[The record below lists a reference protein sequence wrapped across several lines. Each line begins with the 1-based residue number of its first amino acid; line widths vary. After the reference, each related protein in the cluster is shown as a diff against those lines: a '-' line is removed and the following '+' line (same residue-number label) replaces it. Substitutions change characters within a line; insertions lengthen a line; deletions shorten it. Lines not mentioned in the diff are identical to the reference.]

1 MTDKPITLAS
11 LNVRGL
17 KKNPAKPR
25 QIKLWLA
32 SLPAPPQIILLQE
45 HHLDGEGILATA
57 KGLEYWQGASFWIE
71 GISMGRSQRTSAGTA
86 ILVDKSIAPLITE
99 NGKLADGRAQF
110 ITIQSPDN
118 GSLTILNVYAPRTSN
133 ERALLWSNINQ
144 AAPDSDHYIL
154 GGNFN
159 HLEEAEQGISEG
171 HRRMQRREVVAW
183 HHLTLKLGLTDAWLT
198 DSFRKLSKKAYTF
211 DNGRSGT
218 SSAIS
223 RIDKF
228 MISQSLE
235 ERGGHIE
242 VAISVRKFSDHS
254 PLVITVWGRHSAP
267 KAPTKYFDTTLL
279 EGDKY
284 REDMLE
290 AWFGSPPP
298 SNGRGWPAWVEAA
311 VSRVTEC
318 NYRLAKEKKRAKG
331 ARIRTCSKK
340 IQLAEVQLQ
349 RDPTNEEVR
358 GILSDSQ
365 CKLAETFQASVER
378 NRHLS
383 SSTWLRYGDT
393 CSNKFFDFHRVGRK
407 KTLLREL
414 VTDSGSITSQEDL
427 SQFIT
432 ESYAKLY
439 ASDAH
444 LLETLE
450 AQTECWSSVPKKV
463 TSNMNEDLTREFTT
477 KEVLEAIRALP
488 KGKAPGH
495 DGIPME
501 FFHELAEEVAP
512 SLLSAFT
519 EILNSGAASAY
530 INKGTITLIPK
541 TGDRTKLSNWRPI
554 TLLGSVYKILAKLLA
569 GRIHSALTH
578 VVRPNQTGFVP
589 GRSILDNIF
598 LA

>member
-1 MTDKPITLAS
+1 
-11 LNVRGL
+11 
-17 KKNPAKPR
+17 
-25 QIKLWLA
+25 
-32 SLPAPPQIILLQE
+32 
-45 HHLDGEGILATA
+45 
-57 KGLEYWQGASFWIE
+57 
-71 GISMGRSQRTSAGTA
+71 
-86 ILVDKSIAPLITE
+86 
-99 NGKLADGRAQF
+99 
-110 ITIQSPDN
+110 
-118 GSLTILNVYAPRTSN
+118 
-133 ERALLWSNINQ
+133 
-144 AAPDSDHYIL
+144 
-154 GGNFN
+154 
-159 HLEEAEQGISEG
+159 
-171 HRRMQRREVVAW
+171 
-183 HHLTLKLGLTDAWLT
+183 
-198 DSFRKLSKKAYTF
+198 
-211 DNGRSGT
+211 
-218 SSAIS
+218 
-223 RIDKF
+223 
-228 MISQSLE
+228 
-235 ERGGHIE
+235 
-242 VAISVRKFSDHS
+242 
-254 PLVITVWGRHSAP
+254 
-267 KAPTKYFDTTLL
+267 
-279 EGDKY
+279 
-284 REDMLE
+284 
-290 AWFGSPPP
+290 
-298 SNGRGWPAWVEAA
+298 
-311 VSRVTEC
+311 
-318 NYRLAKEKKRAKG
+318 
-331 ARIRTCSKK
+331 
-340 IQLAEVQLQ
+340 LQ
-349 RDPTNEEVR
+349 RDPANEEVR

-393 CSNKFFDFHRVGRK
+393 CSSKFFDFHRVGRK